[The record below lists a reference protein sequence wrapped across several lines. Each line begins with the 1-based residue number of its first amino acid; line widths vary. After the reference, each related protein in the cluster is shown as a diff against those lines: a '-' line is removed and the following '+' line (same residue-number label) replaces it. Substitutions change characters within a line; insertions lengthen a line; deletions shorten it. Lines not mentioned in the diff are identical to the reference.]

1 MKASKNAISLLLF
14 NTKELTKPFLSV
26 YLPMNVVESFA
37 DTILS
42 TVLSDD
48 DVSET
53 SIDKDGQ
60 SLEHSLQ

>member
-1 MKASKNAISLLLF
+1 
-14 NTKELTKPFLSV
+14 
-26 YLPMNVVESFA
+26 MNVVESFA

-60 SLEHSLQ
+60 SLEHLLQ